1 MDLST
6 LLEALR
12 RRWYVTVPAVL
23 LVIAVALSVVNSA
36 EPEYSA
42 TRSVVL
48 VRTGLLPPDAVVTA
62 TVDPAEDTATDD
74 ATADEATTDD
84 ATDASDEPV
93 PRNPYTEF
101 TASVGITAEVLQEV
115 ALGGDARQA
124 LRQEGLS
131 DDYTVGVDDDAP
143 ILVIEATAASP
154 AVAIESAE
162 EVARIVADDLEAR
175 QDRFEVPDES
185 RIVTDDVVVP
195 DRTTRNDT
203 ARNRAL
209 IGVAVLGTV
218 FVVALTLT
226 VDLFALSRGG
236 RRERSAT
243 PADGDDDAT
252 PGAGDTT
259 EGLTA
264 RLSPRR
270 WAARLGG
277 GSSDSNGHGPDGVP
291 DADRPDE
298 REHAAA
304 TVSGA
309 DPADGEPDGRPT
321 AR

>member
-12 RRWYVTVPAVL
+12 RRWYVTIPAIL
-23 LVIAVALSVVNSA
+23 LVIAAALSVVNSA

-48 VRTGLLPPDAVVTA
+48 VRTGLLPPDAVVSA
-62 TVDPAEDTATDD
+62 SDDPADAAAADDAAPDD
-74 ATADEATTDD
+74 ATAG
-84 ATDASDEPV
+84 SDEPV

-101 TASVGITAEVLQEV
+101 SASVGITAEVLQEV

-162 EVARIVADDLEAR
+162 EVARLVVDDLEAR
-175 QDRFEVPDES
+175 QDRFEVPEES

-218 FVVALTLT
+218 FVVAVALT

-236 RRERSAT
+236 RRGRSD
-243 PADGDDDAT
+243 PGGDDEDDDST
-252 PGAGDTT
+252 PGVADTVARL
-259 EGLTA
+259 GA

-270 WAARLGG
+270 WVAARR
-277 GSSDSNGHGPDGVP
+277 SSDSNGHGPDGVDGP
-291 DADRPDE
+291 DAPDRDDE
-298 REHAAA
+298 RQPATAAA
-304 TVSGA
+304 TASGS
-309 DPADGEPDGRPT
+309 DPTDGERNGGPT